1 MRASLVPVCAAIAAV
16 AFVAPVAP
24 ATASPPA
31 LAARPAALPAP
42 SMANRNALARQG
54 LLGPM
59 SQPNPFL
66 MRGAGFA
73 AGSVLRPHQRVH
85 GFGPVYGYGPVGAV
99 GSWAQPAPS
108 TTVIVIERPPT
119 AAQLPTAADLPV
131 SNVVRQ
137 PAGAPL
143 LYVVNDL
150 SQGRSGRSG
159 GAKII
164 SAGPARA
171 LDSGA
176 AFEGGSAS
184 GPRIIELNAQ

>member
-1 MRASLVPVCAAIAAV
+1 MRASLVLACAALAAG
-16 AFVAPVAP
+16 AFAAPVSP
-24 ATASPPA
+24 AQAAPPA

-42 SMANRNALARQG
+42 VMANRSALARQG

-66 MRGAGFA
+66 MRGAGLPV
-73 AGSVLRPHQRVH
+73 GPVLRPHQR
-85 GFGPVYGYGPVGAV
+85 VYGYGPVGAV

-164 SAGPARA
+164 SAGPART
-171 LDSGA
+171 LESGA
-176 AFEGGSAS
+176 AFEGGSATA
-184 GPRIIELNAQ
+184 PRIIELDAQ